1 MNTKITS
8 ILNRF
13 AKGIIAGAVSSM
25 SMVSLTQPEVWS
37 DFNSL
42 LGSLAMSATFGA
54 LTGFLLALQKWAS
67 WKE

>member
-25 SMVSLTQPEVWS
+25 SMVSLTQPEIWS